1 MNTALLIMLGFLLLS
16 LFLGLM
22 ARRGKDMN
30 MEQWAVGGRGF
41 GTAFVFLLLAGEIY
55 TTSTFLGTSGWSYS
69 KGGPAFYILCTSSL
83 SYLLGYWLLPP
94 IWRYA
99 KEHKLVSQS
108 DFFAI
113 KYKSKGLGVLV
124 ALVGVLA
131 LIPYLILQ
139 FKGLGIIV
147 SAASYGSISPSLA
160 IVISTLVITVY
171 VSVSGIHG
179 SAWTAVM
186 KDILIFIIVLF
197 LGIYLPYHYYGG
209 IQSMFEAV
217 NEAKP
222 NFLIVPEKGLSFSWF
237 ISTTLLT
244 VIGFSMWP
252 HTFAAYFSAKSTNV
266 FKKNTIIM
274 PLYTLM
280 LPFVLIVGFTAI
292 LQVPGLTGPNGDLAL
307 LKISIQTFDPW
318 FVGFIGAAGLLTGVV
333 PGSLLLM
340 AASTAIAKNIYQVIF
355 PATTDAQLSRVAKLI
370 VPVIALV
377 CMFYAIFNSSTIM
390 TLLLM
395 GYNFVTQ
402 LFPPLLASLVNK
414 RFFTKQGAAAGML
427 VGVSTVII
435 ITLNDLTIAQLF
447 PGLPQAIQELNIGF
461 IAVLL
466 NTAVLILVSMLTR
479 KQAIHTN
486 NVGLE
491 KGA

>member
-1 MNTALLIMLGFLLLS
+1 MNIALLIMLGFLLLS
-16 LFLGLM
+16 LYLGLM
-22 ARRGKDMN
+22 ARRGKDMS

-41 GTAFVFLLLAGEIY
+41 GTIFVFLLLAGEIY

-83 SYLLGYWLLPP
+83 SYLMGYWLLPP
-94 IWRYA
+94 IWKYA

-108 DFFAI
+108 DFFAT

-124 ALVGVLA
+124 AIVGVLA
-131 LIPYLILQ
+131 LLPYLILQ

-147 SAASYGSISPSLA
+147 SQASYGSISPTLA
-160 IVISTLVITVY
+160 IVISVIAITIY

-186 KDILIFIIVLF
+186 KDILIFGIVVF
-197 LGIYLPYHYYGG
+197 LGIYLPVHYYGG
-209 IQSMFEAV
+209 IQPMFEAV

-222 NFLIVPEKGLSFSWF
+222 DFLLVPDTGMSFSWF

-292 LQVPGLTGPNGDLAL
+292 LQVPGLTGSDGDLAL

-318 FVGFIGAAGLLTGVV
+318 MVGLIGAAGLLTGIV

-340 AASTAIAKNIYQVIF
+340 AASTAIAKNIYKVMF
-355 PATTDAQLSRVAKLI
+355 PETTDQKLSKVAKTI
-370 VPVIALV
+370 VPILAIV

-402 LFPPLLASLVNK
+402 LFPALLASLSK
-414 RFFTKQGAAAGML
+414 SRFFTKQGAAAGMI
-427 VGVSTVII
+427 VGVSMVVY
-435 ITLNDLTIAQLF
+435 ITLTGLSVADLF

-461 IAVLL
+461 IAVFL
-466 NTAVLILVSMLTR
+466 NAVAMLIVSFFTSKR
-479 KQAIHTN
+479 DVPVN
-486 NVGLE
+486 SPGLQKE
-491 KGA
+491 A